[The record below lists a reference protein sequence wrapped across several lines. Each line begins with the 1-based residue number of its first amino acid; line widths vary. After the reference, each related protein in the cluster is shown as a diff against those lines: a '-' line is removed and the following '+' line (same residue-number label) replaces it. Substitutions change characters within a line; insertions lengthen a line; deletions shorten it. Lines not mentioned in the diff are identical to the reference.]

1 MDFKFFMMRT
11 KVIQIYR
18 EALQE
23 ARLFSDPE
31 MREHMQQMIRDE
43 FRPLRRDRAEVD
55 WKLDIEAIDYH
66 LALIRK

>member
-1 MDFKFFMMRT
+1 
-11 KVIQIYR
+11 
-18 EALQE
+18 
-23 ARLFSDPE
+23 